1 MQTAPIRIA
10 TRGSA
15 LALWQ
20 AEAVRSAL
28 AQAHGL
34 PPDRFAVVPI
44 RTSGDRIQDRSLAA
58 AGGKGLFSKEIEEAL
73 LAGTVDLA
81 VHSAKDMETFL
92 RPGLAIGAYLEREDV
107 RDAWISRHGT
117 ALADLPE
124 GARIGT
130 ASLRREALLRRV
142 RPDLEIGLLRGNVPT
157 RLAKIEVGA
166 FDATLLAAAGLLRLG
181 MEDRIDAYLDL
192 DGFPPACGQGAVAVE
207 CRADDK
213 VRDLLVAIDHRDTAL
228 AVSCERA
235 FLAALDGSC
244 RTPIAGYASLQ
255 DGRLSFKGVLFSP
268 DGRQAFDA
276 ARSGPASTA
285 AEAVAL
291 GREAGLEVRAGV
303 PAELAAALGM
313 G

>member
-20 AEAVRSAL
+20 AEAVREAL
-28 AQAHGL
+28 ARAHGW
-34 PPDRFAVVPI
+34 PPDRFAIVPI

-58 AGGKGLFSKEIEEAL
+58 VGGKGLFSKEIEEAL

-92 RPGLAIGAYLEREDV
+92 RPGLTIGAYLEREDV

-124 GARIGT
+124 GSRIGT

-157 RLAKIEVGA
+157 RLAKIEIGA

-181 MEDRIDAYLDL
+181 MENRIDAFLDL
-192 DGFPPACGQGAVAVE
+192 DRFPPACGQGAVAVE
-207 CRADDK
+207 CRSDNR
-213 VRDLLVAIDHRDTAL
+213 VHDLLAPIDHRDTAL

-244 RTPIAGYASLQ
+244 RTPIAGYASLEH
-255 DGRLSFKGVLFSP
+255 GRMNFKGVLFSP
-268 DGRQAFDA
+268 DGQQAFEA
-276 ARSGPASTA
+276 ARSGLVATQDEA
-285 AEAVAL
+285 AAL
-291 GREAGLEVRAGV
+291 GREAGLEVRAGI
-303 PAELAAALGM
+303 PAALMAALGM
-313 G
+313 R